1 MDWLGTMLILATIG
15 LLAKQETEEELA
27 EKAT

>member
-1 MDWLGTMLILATIG
+1 MDWLGTMLILATIV
-15 LLAKQETEEELA
+15 LLAREETEEALA